1 MNAQSLLLVLGRS
14 IHSSTAHFCCR
25 VKGGWNIEGGQD
37 VESRKQLKVIFVLG
51 MRTKRKK
58 DEMFGNRTG
67 RSQEADTHDGRRN
80 ALGLITSRPNGFRI
94 SNNSKMSETNFIR
107 TLTVFQFAVGL
118 L

>member
-51 MRTKRKK
+51 MQTKRKK

-67 RSQEADTHDGRRN
+67 RSQEADTRWQKEC
-80 ALGLITSRPNGFRI
+80 TRI
-94 SNNSKMSETNFIR
+94 DNQQAQRIPYK
-107 TLTVFQFAVGL
+107 
-118 L
+118 